1 MDQLA
6 GNKRK
11 KSFLIFQ
18 IVVCVLVCIVSAAF
32 FCYKLAEMIASE
44 TPFTGIQQEGIA
56 RQIEGDNPVLNIL
69 QNIYLGRIPAAMLDI
84 DALDFNST
92 VPPAVKQY
100 MVDFKNFYRYSIE
113 KEKGFTTSIDTMT
126 FIFNSPVIK
135 EYFKKD
141 KKDESTARA
150 AIVPYYFIRNINSK
164 EKQKS
169 QKSVYK
175 AYIDNFVSGRVSLD
189 RHSANVICLYVYAWY
204 ESVSKPL
211 DYALL
216 KEQIDRYLDAY
227 KNDFSVNGAM
237 SGQGAYLKTAR
248 EVLRIKPKSK
258 GWLPQNR
265 IQPFTRDNL
274 L

>member
-1 MDQLA
+1 MDELPE
-6 GNKRK
+6 GKDK
-11 KSFLIFQ
+11 KGFLIFQ
-18 IVVCVLVCIVSAAF
+18 IAVCVLVCAVSAAF

-44 TPFTGIQQEGIA
+44 TPFTGLQQEGIT
-56 RQIEGDNPVLNIL
+56 RQIEADNPVLNIL

-84 DALDFNST
+84 ETLDFNST

-100 MVDFKNFYRYSIE
+100 MLDFKNFYRYSIE

-126 FIFNSPVIK
+126 FIFNAPVIK
-135 EYFKKD
+135 EYFKRD
-141 KKDESTARA
+141 KKDESTLRA
-150 AIVPYYFIRNINSK
+150 SIVPYYFIKNVNSK
-164 EKQKS
+164 ENQKT

-175 AYIDNFVSGRVSLD
+175 AYIENFVSGKISLD
-189 RHSANVICLYVYAWY
+189 RHSANVICLYVYACY
-204 ESVSKPL
+204 ESASKPL

-216 KEQIDRYLDAY
+216 KEQIGRYLDSY
-227 KNDFSVNGAM
+227 KNDFDVNGAM
-237 SGQGAYLKTAR
+237 SEHGAYLKTAR

>member
-1 MDQLA
+1 MDELPE
-6 GNKRK
+6 GKDK
-11 KSFLIFQ
+11 KGFLIFQ
-18 IVVCVLVCIVSAAF
+18 IALCVLVCTLSAAF

-44 TPFTGIQQEGIA
+44 TSFAGIQQEGIS

-69 QNIYLGRIPAAMLDI
+69 QNIWLGRIPAAMLDI
-84 DALDFNST
+84 EALDFNST
-92 VPPAVKQY
+92 VPTAVKQY
-100 MVDFKNFYRYSIE
+100 MADFKNFHRYSIE
-113 KEKGFTTSIDTMT
+113 KEKGFTTSIDTRT

-135 EYFKKD
+135 EYFKKE
-141 KKDESTARA
+141 KNDESAARA
-150 AIVPYYFIRNINSK
+150 AIVPYYFIRNVNSK
-164 EKQKS
+164 EKQS
-169 QKSVYK
+169 TQKSVYK

-189 RHSANVICLYVYAWY
+189 KHSANVICLYVYACY
-204 ESVSKPL
+204 ESAAKPM

-227 KNDFSVNGAM
+227 KNDFGVNGAM
-237 SGQGAYLKTAR
+237 SEQGNYLKTAR
-248 EVLRIKPKSK
+248 EVLRIKPKGK